1 MKKSWISILL
11 CIVMIASLTA
21 CGTKEPENT
30 NGANITPTA
39 SVTATAPA
47 ATTAPVT
54 GDTDAV
60 EERPEATEIPEV
72 TKAPTSPKD
81 FKASLAEGNIT
92 LKMDELSFVKAPRA
106 EYTMQED
113 GSVDVRF
120 KQKDNSEIRFLLPA
134 RIDLNE
140 CSGITVRMR
149 ADYDVKCMLL
159 NNSVMWSKDCT
170 AFYEE
175 YAYADGTVREF
186 YFTPHKIDEVY
197 GIGFAPAQEIEDYA
211 LYKATVYSVTFH
223 AKKADGAT
231 ENDSAETVVKPTES
245 PKVTETVKPTES
257 PKVTEEAK
265 PTPTPKVSY
274 PKADVTKG
282 DICYSSDELKIMA
295 ADRVS
300 YTVNAGS
307 MKLRFDASYGQ
318 IRLLLPEA
326 IDTSQCTGISIK
338 MKAKDTWIGVT
349 YYDDGFVEHPTENE
363 TELFANFVEIRDE
376 VEEQGFYVPDIGYI
390 YGIALTYHG
399 DENAQ
404 DAYEAVIE
412 NITFHMLSGNTVS
425 IPYDIA
431 PDVTEDMTL
440 LNTYGT
446 VLDKMGTQVFVAGLK
461 NPAVVQELKK
471 HYNSVVLCE
480 GTYLD
485 MIVPNPIEA
494 ITVEEARKLGYV
506 IPKNYKEKIV
516 PKMDFEQLDEILKIC
531 AENDLMFRFHC
542 LMWHDTEYDYFY
554 RSDYKESGALVSQE
568 VMDARLEFYV
578 RTVME
583 HVYGGEYG
591 DVVCDWIVMNE
602 YLKASTPESNCI
614 KIYGEQGLEPEYLKL
629 IYTVADD
636 VLKKYG
642 VRDKVALIFNEY
654 DTYFVDHTGRDMT
667 QDILSVLEY
676 INSDGMV
683 CDTIGM
689 QSHLDTTIPIK
700 GKMKKTVQAFL
711 DAGYAVQISELDVT
725 IPTSEAGKEIQEKYY
740 CEVMEMLLEFARKGE
755 KITGLTFWGAS
766 DNISWLKE
774 YNPLM
779 FTHLGRPKDAYYMA
793 LQTYL
798 DPERIPETETVDIT
812 YSCDEL
818 QHRLSYVGDYTINQ
832 DGSMDVSFQ
841 NQYEEIHLKLPEA
854 IDMKHCVGITIRAKS
869 EYSDLAVK
877 LYGEEWLSETVCNP
891 VYQYNGCLGEGVLD
905 YDKLLEREDT
915 VYGIGFMALHN
926 VKDFSKYKATVYN
939 VTFHMEPGYKK

>member
-1 MKKSWISILL
+1 MKKSLTGLIL
-11 CIVMIASLTA
+11 CITMLASLVA
-21 CGTKEPENT
+21 CGAKEAGNSDVTNT
-30 NGANITPTA
+30 TPTA
-39 SVTATAPA
+39 GVTAPA
-47 ATTAPVT
+47 AITAP
-54 GDTDAV
+54 AA
-60 EERPEATEIPEV
+60 EEPEESEKQPEITEAPEV
-72 TKAPTSPKD
+72 TKTPSSPKEV
-81 FKASLAEGNIT
+81 KASFEEGDIT

-175 YAYADGTVREF
+175 YACADGTVREY

-282 DICYSSDELKIMA
+282 DICYSINELKVMFSEG
-295 ADRVS
+295 VK
-300 YTVNAGS
+300 YTEKAGS
-307 MKLRFDASYGQ
+307 MKLQFDKSYGQ
-318 IRLLLPEA
+318 IRFLLPAA

-338 MKAKDTWIGVT
+338 MKTEDIWLCISC
-349 YYDDGFVEHPTENE
+349 YDDRFIEHPAEDK
-363 TELFANFVEIRDE
+363 TELWYQHVEMKGE
-376 VEEQGFYVPDIGYI
+376 VEEQGFNVADIGDI
-390 YGIALTYHG
+390 YGIAITYYG
-399 DENAQ
+399 DGNATE
-404 DAYEAVIE
+404 AYEAVIE
-412 NITFHMLSGNTVS
+412 NITFYMLSGNDVS

-446 VLDKMGTQVFVAGLK
+446 VIDKIGTCAFVAELQ
-461 NPAVVQELKK
+461 NPTVVQELKK
-471 HYNSVVLCE
+471 HYNSITCCE
-480 GTYLD
+480 GTFFD
-485 MIVPNPIEA
+485 MFVMGPEERV
-494 ITVEEARKLGYV
+494 TLEEAQKLGYV
-506 IPKNYKEKIV
+506 IPENYKEKMV
-516 PKMDFEQLDEILKIC
+516 PKLNFERLDGTLKVC
-531 AENDLMFRFHC
+531 AENGFLFRFHH
-542 LMWHDTEYDYFY
+542 LLWHDTDNNWFFRTDYDTDGKPV
-554 RSDYKESGALVSQE
+554 RTE
-568 VMDARLEFYV
+568 VMDARLEFFI
-578 RTVME
+578 RNVME
-583 HVYGGEYG
+583 HVYSGEYG
-591 DVVCDWIVMNE
+591 HIVYAWDIMNE
-602 YLKASTPESNCI
+602 YLNGSVPESNWV
-614 KIYGEQGLEPEYLKL
+614 KVYGDQGLEPEYLKL
-629 IYTVADD
+629 AYTVADD

-642 VRDKVALIFNEY
+642 IRDKVALVFNEY
-654 DTYFVDHTGRDMT
+654 NTYLIYHSGRDMT

-689 QSHLDTTIPIK
+689 QSHLDTEVPIK
-700 GKMKKTVQAFL
+700 GKWKKAIKSFF
-711 DAGYAVQISELDVT
+711 DAGYAVQFTETDVNVKT
-725 IPTSEAGKEIQEKYY
+725 PAIGKEEQEKYY
-740 CEVMEMLLEFARKGE
+740 CEFMELVLEFARKGE
-755 KITGLTFWGAS
+755 NITGLTFWGAG
-766 DNISWLKE
+766 DTIAWLKW
-774 YNPLM
+774 YSPLL
-779 FTHLGRPKDAYYMA
+779 FTHVGRPKDAYYKV

-812 YSCDEL
+812 YGCDEL
-818 QHRLSYVGDYTINQ
+818 QYRLSYVGDYIINQ
-832 DGSMDVSFQ
+832 DGSMDIWFQ
-841 NQYEEIHLKLPEA
+841 DQYQEIHFILPEA
-854 IDMKHCVGITIRAKS
+854 IDMRHCVGITIKAKS
-869 EYSDLAVK
+869 EYSELAVK
-877 LYGEEWLSETVCNP
+877 LYGEEWLSNTVCNP
-891 VYQYNGCLGEGVLD
+891 VYQYSGCLGEGVLD
-905 YDKLLEREDT
+905 YDKLLEKEET
-915 VYGIGFMALHN
+915 VYGIGFMSLHN
-926 VKDFSKYKATVYN
+926 VEDFSQYKATVYS